1 MKLLYT
7 KDIDTL
13 KKNADIWT
21 GLTYLFKT
29 VSLVAFEIGRMRKVE
44 YSFFQK
50 DKQTIES
57 KVKYV
62 KELKIL
68 LNFGNCSFL

>member
-1 MKLLYT
+1 
-7 KDIDTL
+7 
-13 KKNADIWT
+13 
-21 GLTYLFKT
+21 
-29 VSLVAFEIGRMRKVE
+29 MRKVE